1 MRKIY
6 ADMDTLELAA
16 LDQFNSA
23 MNLDCVVQGALM
35 PDAHTGYTLP
45 IGAVVATDDRVFPSW
60 VGYDIGCGM
69 CAARVGLYAM
79 GS

>member
-1 MRKIY
+1 MKNIY
-6 ADMDTLELAA
+6 ADESTLENSA
-16 LDQFNSA
+16 LEQFNSA
-23 MNLDCVVQGALM
+23 MDLDCVVHGALM

-45 IGAVVATDDRVFPSW
+45 IGAVVATTDRVFPSW

-69 CAARVGLYAM
+69 CAAKVGLYLD